1 MAKRKVVAEE
11 LKAPAV
17 KGLLRD
23 VPDPT
28 VYLNG
33 VLRFDDDHI
42 IRVKYDPTTK
52 AMVIDDVPQ
61 SLESSITLGGGGGAS
76 FVPLVK
82 MKITVDQQVLVPK
95 YPVLADNLYQYH
107 DGRFYAPDDD
117 HTDFDTVAANTAFE
131 VQVIPTSGYAGG
143 ETVSGAYI
151 LPFMVEAL
159 EYTSSIT
166 TSNLV
171 NCTYDSENEVVV
183 VTDLS
188 KDASIEAS
196 ITITIVS

>member
-42 IRVKYDPTTK
+42 IRVKYDPTSK

-61 SLESSITLGGGGGAS
+61 SLESSITLGEGGGGGYKNPILNIV
-76 FVPLVK
+76 FVNPLEIDTTAEVYYHL
-82 MKITVDQQVLVPK
+82 TDSGLVEYIELTLPAEETK
-95 YPVLADNLYQYH
+95 TYKAI
-107 DGRFYAPDDD
+107 
-117 HTDFDTVAANTAFE
+117 
-131 VQVIPTSGYAGG
+131 VIPENDGNGNLTY
-143 ETVSGAYI
+143 
-151 LPFMVEAL
+151 
-159 EYTSSIT
+159 SIGNAFAASDAT
-166 TSNLV
+166 ASNLV
-171 NCTYDSENEVVV
+171 NIDESGNVIDITAES
-183 VTDLS
+183 
-188 KDASIEAS
+188 S
-196 ITITIVS
+196 ITITFDSQN